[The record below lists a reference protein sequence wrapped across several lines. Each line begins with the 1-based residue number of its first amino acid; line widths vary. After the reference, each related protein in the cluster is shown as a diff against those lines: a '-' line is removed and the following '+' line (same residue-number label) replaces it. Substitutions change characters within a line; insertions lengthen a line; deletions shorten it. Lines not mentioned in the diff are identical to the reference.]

1 MLVNWK
7 VYARGEA
14 AMPPIKFGSPQK
26 AFFVESVY
34 DSYSSIIHEASS
46 ASRFVYIWDKL
57 LEPRGGY
64 LLLLNMCGCG
74 PSWLSLVTCSIIGRS
89 FYASHV
95 STKMLCGE
103 SLKGCG
109 NTKRCPSD
117 PYVAV
122 QKVSIIIINSHP
134 KAVFFKYGHP
144 KSNKAVQK
152 RWLDSW
158 LAKTLDM
165 TDRVIQYKWSYFI

>member
-1 MLVNWK
+1 M
-7 VYARGEA
+7 
-14 AMPPIKFGSPQK
+14 
-26 AFFVESVY
+26 
-34 DSYSSIIHEASS
+34 
-46 ASRFVYIWDKL
+46 
-57 LEPRGGY
+57 
-64 LLLLNMCGCG
+64 
-74 PSWLSLVTCSIIGRS
+74 
-89 FYASHV
+89 
-95 STKMLCGE
+95 
-103 SLKGCG
+103 KGCG